1 MPVNV
6 RPTYPI
12 NVNNPKILRRN
23 SRIWDEKFYA
33 ASTLCFGANC
43 REFPR
48 CLTPN
53 RKWLLFSPG
62 EVLLLTRRPSVGPAS
77 PANPSAFAT

>member
-1 MPVNV
+1 MPLNV

-12 NVNNPKILRRN
+12 NVNNPQIFRGVF
-23 SRIWDEKFYA
+23 RIWNEKCYA

-43 REFPR
+43 REFSR